1 MDEILAALNMLKPM
15 DFPAVELYRRRETEP
30 PTPEE
35 LLLATRF
42 MEDMER
48 ACHKVADLLNTIPPV
63 PLNQV
68 EQVEEFSL

>member
-1 MDEILAALNMLKPM
+1 MDEILAAVSMLEPM
-15 DFPAVELYRRRETEP
+15 DIPAVELYRRRETHN

-35 LLLATRF
+35 LLAATRF

-48 ACHKVADLLNTIPPV
+48 ACNRLNDLLKTVQPV
-63 PLNQV
+63 PLIQI